1 MHEVGYIGISIYL
14 TVEAGR
20 ASTSCLWRRQYPTVR
35 EQFNRSL
42 MIFIK
47 IEPSIDHGS
56 DIEVAARSQGVEML
70 NSLQNEKVTWEI
82 QNSTLKAQFEKA
94 IELAN
99 QSKSL

>member
-1 MHEVGYIGISIYL
+1 M
-14 TVEAGR
+14 
-20 ASTSCLWRRQYPTVR
+20 
-35 EQFNRSL
+35 
-42 MIFIK
+42 MFIK

-70 NSLQNEKVTWEI
+70 NSLQNEKVTLEI

-99 QSKSL
+99 QSKSLQSQLIQQKEENRKLIEQI